1 MYIVSLD
8 QQTQTDGLGKN
19 RNVWLC
25 DSLYFPEIKND
36 IKEVNVTSCLNL
48 VEVEMVEVVAVEMV
62 VEVVEVTGVVAM
74 AVAVGVGVRAMV
86 LYLTSMEHL

>member
-25 DSLYFPEIKND
+25 DSLSVPEIKND

-48 VEVEMVEVVAVEMV
+48 VEVEMVVVMTVMV
-62 VEVVEVTGVVAM
+62 M
-74 AVAVGVGVRAMV
+74 MAMV
-86 LYLTSMEHL
+86 